1 MRVSFKFNEKQT
13 AAIDAMAELL
23 GVSKAE
29 VVRRA
34 LALLSVSVKEFR
46 SGNSLSSVKDGQVV
60 KEIVT
65 GFESS
70 R

>member
-1 MRVSFKFNEKQT
+1 MTRVSFEFNKKQT
-13 AAIDAMAELL
+13 ISILEMAESL

-46 SGNSLSSVKDGQVV
+46 SGNSLASVKDGQIV

-65 GFESS
+65 GLE
-70 R
+70 